1 MRLKQIKMRN
11 FGQFSQQT
19 FTLPEGNLDVFF
31 GPNEAGKSTTVAF
44 IKQVMFGFNLKN
56 TASSFFED
64 YEPLSKS
71 YPMGGSLVF
80 DADDG
85 EYELTRTWSKGEKP
99 KTGKLT
105 VCKDGQEVPESLF
118 FDQIQNIDGGFYA
131 DSFIF
136 NEDLLRQV
144 TGLSE
149 GEILENIYYLGAAQ
163 SSQLLA
169 IRQDLEKEASSL
181 FKPTSHKMPVNVA
194 LDKVQAD
201 RAQAAAA
208 GEEFDAYKRLND
220 ELLQEEGK
228 AAKIAKQI
236 SELEGEL
243 KKREKMAEQVQN
255 YQSYLELKQQVK
267 AVDFDEEGYQ
277 QAVKL
282 NAQVQTLQA
291 TIGKEKASLKPLA
304 QDLDLPER
312 RKQLSAFKKA
322 AAELERKLTAV
333 NDQLDALASKQASL
347 LKLTANLNKVVSL
360 TPDEFNRLHAD
371 WTNSRQKEAAADD
384 QLKQLASQTDKAD
397 ETAGAAKKP
406 NLLVYGALY
415 LLISLLIAFIAKSPV
430 LLAVL
435 VAVGLGLYF
444 WQAGRQKQAQASGR
458 AEQAA
463 KAEQAQRLR
472 QELLDEEEAF
482 ARRYGFRASDVNLDD
497 LVSSYRDFVINA
509 TQVKEL
515 QDKRESL
522 ADSLEALAK
531 QIQDW
536 TKTPVPQDL
545 AAISGQLE
553 AADEQ
558 LTLYERQQRDFDQA
572 SAQVANDQKLLRE
585 VDLRLQKLLTKEK
598 VKSLDEFT
606 ERAKEQRRQASLQAQ
621 LTAVKNALGEQLAR
635 FEAGGFDASQLAA
648 ATAELSQQLAE
659 AKRRLQLEQQAIS
672 DLHARR
678 GQYADSAKVFALK
691 QNLAKD
697 EAQFKKDSQ
706 DYLASLLAGQ
716 VIGRALD
723 LASNDRFPK
732 MLKTAKDYFSL
743 LTGGRYLDIIL
754 PEKKSKRTPL
764 KVVRADK
771 KKLPVE
777 YLSRGTQEQLYF
789 ALKLA
794 FVVQIEDKIDLP
806 VLIDDSFVNF
816 DGKRTGYI
824 AGLLAKL
831 SQDKQILVFTA
842 REDLARQ
849 LSDAPLRYVKED

>member
-1 MRLKQIKMRN
+1 M
-11 FGQFSQQT
+11 
-19 FTLPEGNLDVFF
+19 
-31 GPNEAGKSTTVAF
+31 
-44 IKQVMFGFNLKN
+44 
-56 TASSFFED
+56 
-64 YEPLSKS
+64 
-71 YPMGGSLVF
+71 
-80 DADDG
+80 
-85 EYELTRTWSKGEKP
+85 
-99 KTGKLT
+99 
-105 VCKDGQEVPESLF
+105 
-118 FDQIQNIDGGFYA
+118 
-131 DSFIF
+131 
-136 NEDLLRQV
+136 
-144 TGLSE
+144 
-149 GEILENIYYLGAAQ
+149 
-163 SSQLLA
+163 A

-208 GEEFDAYKRLND
+208 GEEFDAYKQLND

-291 TIGKEKASLKPLA
+291 TIGKEKSSLKPLA
-304 QDLDLPER
+304 QDLDLLEE

-322 AAELERKLTAV
+322 AAELERKLAAV

-347 LKLTANLNKVVSL
+347 LKLTANLNRVVSL

-444 WQAGRQKQAQASGR
+444 WQAGRQKQAQ
-458 AEQAA
+458 
-463 KAEQAQRLR
+463 RLR

-482 ARRYGFRASDVNLDD
+482 ARRYGFRASDVNLDE

-522 ADSLEALAK
+522 AGSLEALAK

-558 LTLYERQQRDFDQA
+558 LALYERQQRDFDQA

-606 ERAKEQRRQASLQAQ
+606 ERAKEQRRQASRQAQ

>member
-80 DADDG
+80 EADDG

-333 NDQLDALASKQASL
+333 NDQLDALASK
-347 LKLTANLNKVVSL
+347 
-360 TPDEFNRLHAD
+360 
-371 WTNSRQKEAAADD
+371 
-384 QLKQLASQTDKAD
+384 
-397 ETAGAAKKP
+397 
-406 NLLVYGALY
+406 
-415 LLISLLIAFIAKSPV
+415 
-430 LLAVL
+430 
-435 VAVGLGLYF
+435 
-444 WQAGRQKQAQASGR
+444 QASGR